1 MKISVGAESFET
13 LRQSGGYYVDK
24 TELIYDLVNANNT
37 VTLFTRPRR
46 FGKTL
51 TMSMLESFFDCSR
64 DRKGL
69 FDGLAISRHAQFCK
83 DWMNQYPVVFLSFK
97 DVEGLDFNGAFEML
111 KSAFIDMYQRI
122 EPILKVGN
130 LNGADSDLI
139 NRLLYKRISIGD
151 AKDLIKILTR
161 ILYTIYGKQVIVLID
176 EYDVPLAKAQEN
188 GYYREMLDVVR
199 GMFSVA
205 LKTNE
210 YLKFGVVTGCLRIT
224 KESVFTGVNNFS
236 AYSVLNE
243 DFSEYFGFTHGE
255 VQRML
260 AEAGMAEKEE
270 LIRCWYDGYVFG
282 NSYVYCPWDVVS
294 YVAALLRRPNATPEN
309 YWKNTSGNGILR
321 AFIDSTQFTVT
332 DKFETL
338 MNGGTIQQDIT
349 QELTYDA
356 LYDSEENLWSVLV
369 MTGYLTKADPEKQS
383 KEDVELRIP
392 NREISSIFQD
402 TVVAH
407 FRRGLNRDAQREMVQ
422 AFWNEDEKGASE
434 KLSDFLW
441 QTISYNDYHE
451 DYYHAFLAG
460 IFVGLGYA
468 VESNKEHGTG
478 RPDIL
483 LKDRMNRRA
492 LIIEAKTART
502 KSEIE
507 SVKQEAVEQ
516 IVREKYWKGLDGYRT
531 ILCYGVC
538 FYQKEAYVKE
548 LKLSTL
554 GGDLNQ

>member
-1 MKISVGAESFET
+1 
-13 LRQSGGYYVDK
+13 
-24 TELIYDLVNANNT
+24 
-37 VTLFTRPRR
+37 
-46 FGKTL
+46 
-51 TMSMLESFFDCSR
+51 
-64 DRKGL
+64 
-69 FDGLAISRHAQFCK
+69 
-83 DWMNQYPVVFLSFK
+83 MNQYPVVFLSFK

-548 LKLSTL
+548 LRLSAL

>member
-1 MKISVGAESFET
+1 LNRIIQKQATSEEAKYI
-13 LRQSGGYYVDK
+13 
-24 TELIYDLVNANNT
+24 I
-37 VTLFTRPRR
+37 
-46 FGKTL
+46 
-51 TMSMLESFFDCSR
+51 R
-64 DRKGL
+64 D
-69 FDGLAISRHAQFCK
+69 
-83 DWMNQYPVVFLSFK
+83 
-97 DVEGLDFNGAFEML
+97 
-111 KSAFIDMYQRI
+111 
-122 EPILKVGN
+122 
-130 LNGADSDLI
+130 
-139 NRLLYKRISIGD
+139 
-151 AKDLIKILTR
+151 LTR

-188 GYYREMLDVVR
+188 GYYHEMLDVIR

-205 LKTNE
+205 LKTND

-224 KESVFTGVNNFS
+224 KESIFTGVNNFS
-236 AYSVLNE
+236 SYSVLDE
-243 DFSEYFGFTHGE
+243 DFSEYFGFTDDE
-255 VQRML
+255 VKQML
-260 AEAGMAEKEE
+260 EEAGMPEKEE
-270 LIRCWYDGYVFG
+270 LIRSWYDGYVFG

-321 AFIDSTQFTVT
+321 AFIDSTQFTIT
-332 DKFETL
+332 DKIETL
-338 MNGGTIQQDIT
+338 MNGGTIQQTIT

-369 MTGYLTKADPEKQS
+369 MTGYLTKADTMDQS

-407 FRRGLNRDAQREMVQ
+407 FRRGLNRDLQREMVQ
-422 AFWNEDEKGASE
+422 AFWNEDEEGASE

-483 LKDRMNRRA
+483 LKDKMNRRA
-492 LIIEAKTART
+492 LIIEAKVA
-502 KSEIE
+502 KAENEIAKM
-507 SVKQEAVEQ
+507 KQEAVDQ
-516 IVREKYWKGLDGYRT
+516 IGKEKYWKGLDGYRT

-538 FYQKEAYVKE
+538 FYRKTAVVEEFKR
-548 LKLSTL
+548 
-554 GGDLNQ
+554 G

>member
-1 MKISVGAESFET
+1 MKISVGAESFEA

-64 DRKGL
+64 DSRAE
-69 FDGLAISRHAQFCK
+69 FDGLAISRHTEFC
-83 DWMNQYPVVFLSFK
+83 DAWMNQYPVIFLTLK
-97 DVEGLDFNGAFEML
+97 DVEGIDFSGALGML
-111 KSAFIDMYQRI
+111 KSVLAKLCIKMESVVKRAKLNQADVDIFDRMMFRKIDV
-122 EPILKVGN
+122 EEVKN
-130 LNGADSDLI
+130 
-139 NRLLYKRISIGD
+139 SID
-151 AKDLIKILTR
+151 VLTR
-161 ILYTIYGKQVIVLID
+161 ILYTIYSKPVILLID

-188 GYYREMLDVVR
+188 GYYREMLDVIR
-199 GMFSVA
+199 GMFSVG
-205 LKTNE
+205 LKTND
-210 YLKFGVVTGCLRIT
+210 YLKFGVVTGCLRIS
-224 KESVFTGVNNFS
+224 KESIFTGVNNFS
-236 AYSVLNE
+236 SYSVLSE

-255 VQRML
+255 VEEML
-260 AEAGMAEKEE
+260 AEAGMGEKSE
-270 LIRCWYDGYVFG
+270 LIRSWYDGYVFG

-294 YVAALLRRPNATPEN
+294 YVAALLRRPNAMPEN

-321 AFIDSTQFTVT
+321 TFIENAENNVTV
-332 DKFETL
+332 DFETL
-338 MNGGTIQQDIT
+338 MNGGTIQKTIT
-349 QELTYDA
+349 QELAYDA
-356 LYDSEENLWSVLV
+356 LYDNEDNLWSVLL
-369 MTGYLTKADPEKQS
+369 MTGYVTKADPTNPS

-422 AFWNEDEKGASE
+422 AFWDEDEDRASE
-434 KLSDFLW
+434 KLSNFLW

-468 VESNKEHGTG
+468 VESNKEHGKG

-483 LKDRMNRRA
+483 LKDKMNRRA
-492 LIIEAKTART
+492 LIIEGKTAKN

-507 SVKQEAVEQ
+507 AMKQEAVDQ
-516 IVREKYWKGLDGYRT
+516 IVRERYWKGLDGYRT

-548 LKLSTL
+548 MKMSTL
-554 GGDLNQ
+554 G

>member
-1 MKISVGAESFET
+1 MKISVGGESFQA
-13 LRQSGGYYVDK
+13 LRQSNGYYVDK
-24 TELIYDLVNANNT
+24 TELIVDLVNANNA

-51 TMSMLESFFDCSR
+51 TMSMLESFFDGSR
-64 DRKGL
+64 DSRGL
-69 FDGLAISRHAQFCK
+69 FDGLNIMNHPELCEE
-83 DWMNQYPVVFLSFK
+83 WMNKYPVIFITFK
-97 DVEGLDFNGAFEML
+97 DVEGIDFNGAFGML
-111 KSAFIDMYQRI
+111 RSILADLCRKHRDVYGDRIIDDND
-122 EPILKVGN
+122 V
-130 LNGADSDLI
+130 
-139 NRLLYKRISIGD
+139 RLLNRIIQKQATIEE
-151 AKDLIKILTR
+151 AKYIIRDLTR

-176 EYDVPLAKAQEN
+176 EYDVPLAKAQEI
-188 GYYREMLDVVR
+188 GYYHEMLDVIR

-205 LKTNE
+205 LKTND

-224 KESVFTGVNNFS
+224 KESIFTGVNNFS
-236 AYSVLNE
+236 SYSVLDE
-243 DFSEYFGFTHGE
+243 DFSEYFGFTDDE
-255 VQRML
+255 VKQML
-260 AEAGMAEKEE
+260 EEAGMPEKEE
-270 LIRCWYDGYVFG
+270 LIRSWYDGYVFG

-321 AFIDSTQFTVT
+321 AFIDSTQFTIT

-338 MNGGTIQQDIT
+338 MNGETIRQTIT

-369 MTGYLTKADPEKQS
+369 MTGYLTKADPMDQS

-407 FRRGLNRDAQREMVQ
+407 FRRGLNRDLQREMVQ
-422 AFWNEDEKGASE
+422 AFWNEDEEGASE

-483 LKDRMNRRA
+483 LKDKMNRRA
-492 LIIEAKTART
+492 LIIEAKVA
-502 KSEIE
+502 KAE
-507 SVKQEAVEQ
+507 SDMDKMKQEAVDQ
-516 IVREKYWKGLDGYRT
+516 IGKEEYWKGLDGYRT

-538 FYQKEAYVKE
+538 FYRKTAVVEEFKM
-548 LKLSTL
+548 
-554 GGDLNQ
+554 

>member
-1 MKISVGAESFET
+1 MVE
-13 LRQSGGYYVDK
+13 K
-24 TELIYDLVNANNT
+24 TEL
-37 VTLFTRPRR
+37 
-46 FGKTL
+46 
-51 TMSMLESFFDCSR
+51 
-64 DRKGL
+64 
-69 FDGLAISRHAQFCK
+69 
-83 DWMNQYPVVFLSFK
+83 
-97 DVEGLDFNGAFEML
+97 
-111 KSAFIDMYQRI
+111 
-122 EPILKVGN
+122 
-130 LNGADSDLI
+130 
-139 NRLLYKRISIGD
+139 
-151 AKDLIKILTR
+151 
-161 ILYTIYGKQVIVLID
+161 
-176 EYDVPLAKAQEN
+176 
-188 GYYREMLDVVR
+188 VR
-199 GMFSVA
+199 S
-205 LKTNE
+205 
-210 YLKFGVVTGCLRIT
+210 
-224 KESVFTGVNNFS
+224 
-236 AYSVLNE
+236 
-243 DFSEYFGFTHGE
+243 
-255 VQRML
+255 
-260 AEAGMAEKEE
+260 
-270 LIRCWYDGYVFG
+270 WYDGYVFG
-282 NSYVYCPWDVVS
+282 NTAVYCPWDVIR
-294 YVAALLRRPNATPEN
+294 YVADLLEDETAQPQN

-321 AFIDSTQFTVT
+321 AFIDSTQFTIT

-349 QELTYDA
+349 QELTYDT
-356 LYDSEENLWSVLV
+356 LYENEENLWSVLV
-369 MTGYLTKADPEKQS
+369 MTGYLTKADPGDQS

-422 AFWNEDEKGASE
+422 AFWDEDEKGASE

-492 LIIEAKTART
+492 LIIEAKTAKT
-502 KSEIE
+502 KGEIE
-507 SVKQEAVEQ
+507 SVKQEAVDQ

-538 FYQKEAYVKE
+538 FFQKEAYVKE

>member
-1 MKISVGAESFET
+1 MKISVGAESFEA

-64 DRKGL
+64 DSRAV
-69 FDGLAISRHAQFCK
+69 FDGLAISRHTEFC
-83 DWMNQYPVVFLSFK
+83 DAWMNQYPVIFLTLK
-97 DVEGLDFNGAFEML
+97 DVEGIDFSGALGML
-111 KSAFIDMYQRI
+111 KSVLAKLCIKMESVVKRAKLNQADVDIFDRMMFRKIDV
-122 EPILKVGN
+122 EEVKN
-130 LNGADSDLI
+130 
-139 NRLLYKRISIGD
+139 SID
-151 AKDLIKILTR
+151 VLTR
-161 ILYTIYGKQVIVLID
+161 ILYTIYSKPVILLID

-188 GYYREMLDVVR
+188 GYYREMLDVIR
-199 GMFSVA
+199 GMFSVG
-205 LKTNE
+205 LKTND
-210 YLKFGVVTGCLRIT
+210 YLKFGVVTGCLRIS
-224 KESVFTGVNNFS
+224 KESIFTGVNNFS
-236 AYSVLNE
+236 SYSVLSE

-255 VQRML
+255 VEEML
-260 AEAGMAEKEE
+260 AEAGMGEKSE
-270 LIRCWYDGYVFG
+270 LIRSWYDGYVFG

-294 YVAALLRRPNATPEN
+294 YVAALLRRPNAMPEN

-321 AFIDSTQFTVT
+321 TFIENAENNVTV
-332 DKFETL
+332 DFETL
-338 MNGGTIQQDIT
+338 MNGGTIQKTIT
-349 QELTYDA
+349 QELAYDA
-356 LYDSEENLWSVLV
+356 LYDNEDNLWSVLL
-369 MTGYLTKADPEKQS
+369 MTGYVTKADPTNPS

-422 AFWNEDEKGASE
+422 AFWDEDEDRASE
-434 KLSDFLW
+434 KLSNFLW

-468 VESNKEHGTG
+468 VESNKEHGKG

-483 LKDRMNRRA
+483 LKDKMNRRA
-492 LIIEAKTART
+492 LIIEGKTAKN

-507 SVKQEAVEQ
+507 AMKQEAVDQ
-516 IVREKYWKGLDGYRT
+516 IVRERYWKGLDGYRT

-548 LKLSTL
+548 MKMSTL
-554 GGDLNQ
+554 G

>member
-1 MKISVGAESFET
+1 MKISVGAESFEA

-64 DRKGL
+64 DSRAV
-69 FDGLAISRHAQFCK
+69 FDGLAISRHTEFC
-83 DWMNQYPVVFLSFK
+83 DAWMNQYPVIFLTLK
-97 DVEGLDFNGAFEML
+97 DVEGIDFSGALGML
-111 KSAFIDMYQRI
+111 KSVLAKLCIKMENVVKRAKLNQADVDIFDRMMFRKIDV
-122 EPILKVGN
+122 EEVKN
-130 LNGADSDLI
+130 
-139 NRLLYKRISIGD
+139 SID
-151 AKDLIKILTR
+151 VLTR
-161 ILYTIYGKQVIVLID
+161 ILYTIYSKPVILLID

-188 GYYREMLDVVR
+188 GYYREMLDVIR
-199 GMFSVA
+199 GMFSVG
-205 LKTNE
+205 LKTND
-210 YLKFGVVTGCLRIT
+210 YLKFGVVTGCLRIS
-224 KESVFTGVNNFS
+224 KESIFTGVNNFS
-236 AYSVLNE
+236 SYSVLSE

-255 VQRML
+255 VEEML
-260 AEAGMAEKEE
+260 AEAGMGEKSE
-270 LIRCWYDGYVFG
+270 LIRSWYDGYVFG

-294 YVAALLRRPNATPEN
+294 YVAALLRRPNAMPEN

-321 AFIDSTQFTVT
+321 TFIENAENNVTV
-332 DKFETL
+332 DFETL
-338 MNGGTIQQDIT
+338 MNGGTIQKTIT
-349 QELTYDA
+349 QELAYDA
-356 LYDSEENLWSVLV
+356 LYDNEDNLWSVLL
-369 MTGYLTKADPEKQS
+369 MTGYVTKTDPMNPN

-422 AFWNEDEKGASE
+422 AFWDEDEDKASAT
-434 KLSDFLW
+434 LSNFLW

-468 VESNKEHGTG
+468 VESNKEHGKG

-483 LKDRMNRRA
+483 LKDKMNRRA
-492 LIIEAKTART
+492 LIIEAKTAKN

-507 SVKQEAVEQ
+507 ATKQEAVDQ
-516 IVREKYWKGLDGYRT
+516 IEREEYWKGLDGYRT

-548 LKLSTL
+548 LK
-554 GGDLNQ
+554 

>member
-1 MKISVGAESFET
+1 MKISVGAESFEA

-64 DRKGL
+64 DSRAE
-69 FDGLAISRHAQFCK
+69 FDGLAISRHTEFC
-83 DWMNQYPVVFLSFK
+83 DAWMNQYPVIFLTLK
-97 DVEGLDFNGAFEML
+97 DVEGIDFSGALGML
-111 KSAFIDMYQRI
+111 KSVLAKLCIKMESVVKRAKLNQADVDIFDRMMFRKIDV
-122 EPILKVGN
+122 EEVKN
-130 LNGADSDLI
+130 
-139 NRLLYKRISIGD
+139 SID
-151 AKDLIKILTR
+151 VLTR
-161 ILYTIYGKQVIVLID
+161 ILYTIYSKPVILLID

-188 GYYREMLDVVR
+188 GYYREMLDVIR
-199 GMFSVA
+199 GMFSVG
-205 LKTNE
+205 LKTND
-210 YLKFGVVTGCLRIT
+210 YLKFGVVTGCLRIS
-224 KESVFTGVNNFS
+224 KESIFTGVNNFS
-236 AYSVLNE
+236 SYSVLSE

-255 VQRML
+255 VEEML
-260 AEAGMAEKEE
+260 AEAGMGEKSE
-270 LIRCWYDGYVFG
+270 LIRSWYDGYVFG

-294 YVAALLRRPNATPEN
+294 YVAALLRRPNAMPEN

-321 AFIDSTQFTVT
+321 TFIENAENNVTV
-332 DKFETL
+332 DFETL
-338 MNGGTIQQDIT
+338 MNGGTIQKTIT
-349 QELTYDA
+349 QELAYDA
-356 LYDSEENLWSVLV
+356 LYDNEDNLWSVLL
-369 MTGYLTKADPEKQS
+369 MTGYVTKTDPMNPS

-422 AFWNEDEKGASE
+422 AFWDEDEDRASE
-434 KLSDFLW
+434 KLSNFLW

-468 VESNKEHGTG
+468 VESNKEHGKG

-483 LKDRMNRRA
+483 LKDKMNRRA
-492 LIIEAKTART
+492 LIIEAKTAKN

-507 SVKQEAVEQ
+507 AMKQEAVDQ
-516 IVREKYWKGLDGYRT
+516 IVRERYWKGLDGYRT

>member
-1 MKISVGAESFET
+1 MKISVGAESFEA

-64 DRKGL
+64 DSRAV
-69 FDGLAISRHAQFCK
+69 FDGLAIFRHTEFC
-83 DWMNQYPVVFLSFK
+83 DAWMNQYPVIFLTLK
-97 DVEGLDFNGAFEML
+97 DVEGIDFSGALGML
-111 KSAFIDMYQRI
+111 KSVLAKLCIKMESVVKRAKLNQADVDIFDRMMFRKIDV
-122 EPILKVGN
+122 EEVKN
-130 LNGADSDLI
+130 
-139 NRLLYKRISIGD
+139 SID
-151 AKDLIKILTR
+151 VLTR
-161 ILYTIYGKQVIVLID
+161 ILYTIYSKPVILLID

-188 GYYREMLDVVR
+188 GYYREMLDVIR
-199 GMFSVA
+199 GMFSVG
-205 LKTNE
+205 LKTND
-210 YLKFGVVTGCLRIT
+210 YLKFGVVTGCLRIS
-224 KESVFTGVNNFS
+224 KESIFTGVNNFS
-236 AYSVLNE
+236 SYSVLSE

-255 VQRML
+255 VEEML
-260 AEAGMAEKEE
+260 AEAGMGEKSE
-270 LIRCWYDGYVFG
+270 LIRSWYDGYVFG

-294 YVAALLRRPNATPEN
+294 YVAALLRRPNAMPEN

-321 AFIDSTQFTVT
+321 TFIENAENNVTV
-332 DKFETL
+332 DFETL
-338 MNGGTIQQDIT
+338 MNGGTIQKTIT
-349 QELTYDA
+349 QELAYDA
-356 LYDSEENLWSVLV
+356 LYDNEDNLWSVLL
-369 MTGYLTKADPEKQS
+369 MTGYVTKADPTNPS

-422 AFWNEDEKGASE
+422 AFWDEDEDRASE
-434 KLSDFLW
+434 KLSNFLW

-468 VESNKEHGTG
+468 VESNKEHGKG

-483 LKDRMNRRA
+483 LKDKMNRRA
-492 LIIEAKTART
+492 LIIEAKTAKN

-507 SVKQEAVEQ
+507 AMKQEAVDQ
-516 IVREKYWKGLDGYRT
+516 IVRERYWKGLDGYRT

-548 LKLSTL
+548 MKMSTL
-554 GGDLNQ
+554 G

>member
-1 MKISVGAESFET
+1 MKISVGAESFEA

-64 DRKGL
+64 DSRAV
-69 FDGLAISRHAQFCK
+69 FDGLAIFRHTEFC
-83 DWMNQYPVVFLSFK
+83 DAWMNQYPVIFLTLK
-97 DVEGLDFNGAFEML
+97 DVEGIDFSGALGML
-111 KSAFIDMYQRI
+111 KSVLAKLCIKMESVVKRAKLNQADVDIFDRMMFRKIDV
-122 EPILKVGN
+122 EEVKN
-130 LNGADSDLI
+130 
-139 NRLLYKRISIGD
+139 SID
-151 AKDLIKILTR
+151 VLTR
-161 ILYTIYGKQVIVLID
+161 ILYTIYSKPVILLID

-188 GYYREMLDVVR
+188 GYYREMLDVIR
-199 GMFSVA
+199 GMFSVG
-205 LKTNE
+205 LKTND
-210 YLKFGVVTGCLRIT
+210 YLKFGVVTGCLRIS
-224 KESVFTGVNNFS
+224 KESIFTGVNNFS
-236 AYSVLNE
+236 SYSVLSE

-255 VQRML
+255 VEEML
-260 AEAGMAEKEE
+260 AEAGMGEKSE
-270 LIRCWYDGYVFG
+270 LIRSWYDGYVFG

-294 YVAALLRRPNATPEN
+294 YVAALLRRPNAMPEN

-321 AFIDSTQFTVT
+321 TFIENAENNVTV
-332 DKFETL
+332 DFETL
-338 MNGGTIQQDIT
+338 MNGGTIQKTIT
-349 QELTYDA
+349 QELAYDA
-356 LYDSEENLWSVLV
+356 LYDNEDNLWSVLL
-369 MTGYLTKADPEKQS
+369 MTGYVTKADPTNPS

-422 AFWNEDEKGASE
+422 AFWDEDEDRASE
-434 KLSDFLW
+434 KLSNFLW

-468 VESNKEHGTG
+468 VESNKEHGKG

-483 LKDRMNRRA
+483 LKDKMNRRA
-492 LIIEAKTART
+492 LIIEGKTAKN

-507 SVKQEAVEQ
+507 AMKQEAVDQ
-516 IVREKYWKGLDGYRT
+516 IVRERYWKGLDGYRT

-548 LKLSTL
+548 MKMSTL
-554 GGDLNQ
+554 G

>member
-1 MKISVGAESFET
+1 MKISVGAESFEA

-64 DRKGL
+64 DSRAV
-69 FDGLAISRHAQFCK
+69 FDGLAISRHTEFC
-83 DWMNQYPVVFLSFK
+83 DAWMNQYPVIFLTLK
-97 DVEGLDFNGAFEML
+97 DVEGIDFNGALGML
-111 KSAFIDMYQRI
+111 KSVLAKLCIKMESVVKRAKLNQADVDIFDRMMFRKIDV
-122 EPILKVGN
+122 EEVKN
-130 LNGADSDLI
+130 
-139 NRLLYKRISIGD
+139 SID
-151 AKDLIKILTR
+151 VLTR
-161 ILYTIYGKQVIVLID
+161 ILYTIYSKPVILLID

-188 GYYREMLDVVR
+188 GYYREMLDVIR
-199 GMFSVA
+199 GMFSVG
-205 LKTNE
+205 LKTND
-210 YLKFGVVTGCLRIT
+210 YLKFGVVTGCLRIS
-224 KESVFTGVNNFS
+224 KESIFTGVNNFS
-236 AYSVLNE
+236 SYSVLSE
-243 DFSEYFGFTHGE
+243 DFSEYYGFTDRE

-260 AEAGMAEKEE
+260 TEAGMGEKAE
-270 LIRCWYDGYVFG
+270 LIRSWYDGYVFG

-321 AFIDSTQFTVT
+321 TFIENAENNVTV
-332 DKFETL
+332 DFETL
-338 MNGGTIQQDIT
+338 MNGGTIQKTIT
-349 QELTYDA
+349 QELAYDA
-356 LYDSEENLWSVLV
+356 LYDNEDNLWSVLL
-369 MTGYLTKADPEKQS
+369 MTGYVTKTDPMNPN

-422 AFWNEDEKGASE
+422 AFWDEDEDKASAT
-434 KLSDFLW
+434 LSNFLW

-468 VESNKEHGTG
+468 VESNKEHGKG

-483 LKDRMNRRA
+483 LKDKMNRRA
-492 LIIEAKTART
+492 LIIEAKAAKTMG
-502 KSEIE
+502 EIE
-507 SVKQEAVEQ
+507 SMKQEAVDQ
-516 IVREKYWKGLDGYRT
+516 IVRERYWKGLDGYRT

-548 LKLSTL
+548 MKMSTL
-554 GGDLNQ
+554 G

>member
-1 MKISVGAESFET
+1 MKISVGAESFEA

-64 DRKGL
+64 DSRAV
-69 FDGLAISRHAQFCK
+69 FDGLAISRHTEFC
-83 DWMNQYPVVFLSFK
+83 DAWMNQYPVIFLTLK
-97 DVEGLDFNGAFEML
+97 DVEGIDFNGALGML
-111 KSAFIDMYQRI
+111 KSVLAKLCIKMESVVKRAKLNQADVDIFDRMMFRKIDV
-122 EPILKVGN
+122 EEVKN
-130 LNGADSDLI
+130 
-139 NRLLYKRISIGD
+139 SID
-151 AKDLIKILTR
+151 VLTR
-161 ILYTIYGKQVIVLID
+161 ILYTIYSKPVILLID

-188 GYYREMLDVVR
+188 GYYREMLDVIR
-199 GMFSVA
+199 GMFSVG
-205 LKTNE
+205 LKTND
-210 YLKFGVVTGCLRIT
+210 YLKFGVVTGCLRIS
-224 KESVFTGVNNFS
+224 KESIFTGVNNFS
-236 AYSVLNE
+236 SYSVLSE
-243 DFSEYFGFTHGE
+243 DFSEYYGFTDRE

-260 AEAGMAEKEE
+260 TEAGMGEKAE
-270 LIRCWYDGYVFG
+270 LIRSWYDGYVFG

-321 AFIDSTQFTVT
+321 TFIENAENNVTV
-332 DKFETL
+332 DFETL
-338 MNGGTIQQDIT
+338 MNGGTIQKTIT
-349 QELTYDA
+349 QELAYDA
-356 LYDSEENLWSVLV
+356 LYDNEDNLWSVLL
-369 MTGYLTKADPEKQS
+369 MTGYVTKTDPMNPN

-422 AFWNEDEKGASE
+422 AFWDEDEDKASAT
-434 KLSDFLW
+434 LSNFLW

-468 VESNKEHGTG
+468 VESNKEHGKG

-483 LKDRMNRRA
+483 LKDKMNRRA
-492 LIIEAKTART
+492 LIIEAKTAKN

-507 SVKQEAVEQ
+507 AMKQEAVDQ
-516 IVREKYWKGLDGYRT
+516 IVRERYWKGLDGYRT

-548 LKLSTL
+548 MKMSTL
-554 GGDLNQ
+554 G

>member
-1 MKISVGAESFET
+1 MKISVGGESFQA
-13 LRQSGGYYVDK
+13 LRQSNGYYVDK
-24 TELIYDLVNANNT
+24 TELIYDLVNANNA

-51 TMSMLESFFDCSR
+51 TMSMLEFFFDCSR
-64 DRKGL
+64 DSRGL
-69 FDGLAISRHAQFCK
+69 FDGLKIMNHPEFCEE
-83 DWMNQYPVVFLSFK
+83 WMNKYPVVFLSFK
-97 DVEGLDFNGAFEML
+97 DVEGLDFNGAFGML
-111 KSAFIDMYQRI
+111 RFKVSDVCTKVSDAVNQTSVAAEDWNRFRRLISEQADI
-122 EPILKVGN
+122 EDVKN
-130 LNGADSDLI
+130 S
-139 NRLLYKRISIGD
+139 LYV
-151 AKDLIKILTR
+151 LTR

-188 GYYREMLDVVR
+188 GYYHEMLDVIR

-205 LKTNE
+205 LKTND

-224 KESVFTGVNNFS
+224 KESIFTGVNNFS
-236 AYSVLNE
+236 SYSVLDE
-243 DFSEYFGFTHGE
+243 DFSEYFGFTDGE

-270 LIRCWYDGYVFG
+270 LIRSWYDGYVFG

-321 AFIDSTQFTVT
+321 AFIDSTQFTIT

-338 MNGGTIQQDIT
+338 MNGETIRQTIT

-369 MTGYLTKADPEKQS
+369 MTGYLTKADPMDQS

-392 NREISSIFQD
+392 NREIGSIFRD

-407 FRRGLNRDAQREMVQ
+407 FRRGLNRDLQREMVQ
-422 AFWNEDEKGASE
+422 AFWNEDEEGASE

-468 VESNKEHGTG
+468 VESNKEHGSG

-483 LKDRMNRRA
+483 LKDKMNRRA
-492 LIIEAKTART
+492 LIIEAKVA
-502 KSEIE
+502 KAENEIAKM
-507 SVKQEAVEQ
+507 KQEAVDQ
-516 IVREKYWKGLDGYRT
+516 IEKEKYWKGLDGYRT

-538 FYQKEAYVKE
+538 FYKKTAVVEEFKQE
-548 LKLSTL
+548 
-554 GGDLNQ
+554 

>member
-1 MKISVGAESFET
+1 MKISVGAESFEA
-13 LRQSGGYYVDK
+13 LRQSDGYYVDK

-64 DRKGL
+64 DSRAV
-69 FDGLAISRHAQFCK
+69 FDGLAISRHTEFC
-83 DWMNQYPVVFLSFK
+83 DAWMNQYPVIFLTLK
-97 DVEGLDFNGAFEML
+97 DVEGIDFSGALGML
-111 KSAFIDMYQRI
+111 KSVLAKLCIKMESVVKRAKLNQADVDIFDRMMFRKIDV
-122 EPILKVGN
+122 EEVKN
-130 LNGADSDLI
+130 
-139 NRLLYKRISIGD
+139 SID
-151 AKDLIKILTR
+151 VLTR
-161 ILYTIYGKQVIVLID
+161 ILYTIYSKPVILLID

-188 GYYREMLDVVR
+188 GYYREMLDVIR
-199 GMFSVA
+199 GMFSVG
-205 LKTNE
+205 LKTND
-210 YLKFGVVTGCLRIT
+210 YLKFGVVTGCLRIS
-224 KESVFTGVNNFS
+224 KESIFTGVNNFS
-236 AYSVLNE
+236 SYSVLSE

-255 VQRML
+255 VEEML
-260 AEAGMAEKEE
+260 AEAGMGEKSE
-270 LIRCWYDGYVFG
+270 LIRSWYDGYVFG

-294 YVAALLRRPNATPEN
+294 YVAALLRRPNAMPEN

-321 AFIDSTQFTVT
+321 TFIENAENNVTV
-332 DKFETL
+332 DFETL
-338 MNGGTIQQDIT
+338 MNGGTIQKTIT
-349 QELTYDA
+349 QELAYDA
-356 LYDSEENLWSVLV
+356 LYDNEDNLWSVLL
-369 MTGYLTKADPEKQS
+369 MTGYVTKADPTNPS

-422 AFWNEDEKGASE
+422 AFWDEDEDRASE
-434 KLSDFLW
+434 KLSNFLW

-468 VESNKEHGTG
+468 VESNKEHGKG

-483 LKDRMNRRA
+483 LKDKMNRRA
-492 LIIEAKTART
+492 LIIEAKTAKN

-507 SVKQEAVEQ
+507 AMKQEAVDQ
-516 IVREKYWKGLDGYRT
+516 IVRERYWKGLDGYRT

>member
-1 MKISVGAESFET
+1 MKISVGAESFEA

-64 DRKGL
+64 DSRAV
-69 FDGLAISRHAQFCK
+69 FDGLAISRHTEFC
-83 DWMNQYPVVFLSFK
+83 DAWMNQYPVIFLTLK
-97 DVEGLDFNGAFEML
+97 DVEGIDFSGALGML
-111 KSAFIDMYQRI
+111 KSVLAKLCIKMESVVKRAKLNQADVDIFDRMMFRKIDV
-122 EPILKVGN
+122 EEVKN
-130 LNGADSDLI
+130 
-139 NRLLYKRISIGD
+139 SID
-151 AKDLIKILTR
+151 VLTR
-161 ILYTIYGKQVIVLID
+161 ILYTIYSKPVILLID

-188 GYYREMLDVVR
+188 GYYREMLDVIR
-199 GMFSVA
+199 GMFSVG
-205 LKTNE
+205 LKTND
-210 YLKFGVVTGCLRIT
+210 YLKFGVVTGCLRIS
-224 KESVFTGVNNFS
+224 KESIFTGVNNFS
-236 AYSVLNE
+236 SYSVLSE

-255 VQRML
+255 VEEML
-260 AEAGMAEKEE
+260 AEAGMGEKSE
-270 LIRCWYDGYVFG
+270 LIRSWYDGYVFG

-294 YVAALLRRPNATPEN
+294 YVAALLRRPNAMPEN

-321 AFIDSTQFTVT
+321 TFIENAENNVTV
-332 DKFETL
+332 DFETL
-338 MNGGTIQQDIT
+338 MNGGTIQKTIT
-349 QELTYDA
+349 QELAYDA
-356 LYDSEENLWSVLV
+356 LYDNEDNLWSVLL
-369 MTGYLTKADPEKQS
+369 MTGYVTKTDPMNPS

-422 AFWNEDEKGASE
+422 AFWDEDEDRASE
-434 KLSDFLW
+434 KLSNFLW

-468 VESNKEHGTG
+468 VESNKEHGKG

-483 LKDRMNRRA
+483 LKDKMNRRA
-492 LIIEAKTART
+492 LIIEGKTAKN

-507 SVKQEAVEQ
+507 AMKQEAVDQ
-516 IVREKYWKGLDGYRT
+516 IVRERYWKGLDGYRT

-548 LKLSTL
+548 MKMSTL
-554 GGDLNQ
+554 G

>member
-1 MKISVGAESFET
+1 MKISVGAESFEA

-64 DRKGL
+64 DSRAE
-69 FDGLAISRHAQFCK
+69 FDGLAISRHTEFC
-83 DWMNQYPVVFLSFK
+83 DAWMNQYPVIFLTLK
-97 DVEGLDFNGAFEML
+97 DVEGIDFSGALGML
-111 KSAFIDMYQRI
+111 KSVLAKLCIKMESVVKRAKLNQADVDIFDRMMFRKIDV
-122 EPILKVGN
+122 EEVKN
-130 LNGADSDLI
+130 
-139 NRLLYKRISIGD
+139 SID
-151 AKDLIKILTR
+151 VLTR
-161 ILYTIYGKQVIVLID
+161 ILYTIYSKPVILLID

-188 GYYREMLDVVR
+188 GYYREMLDVIR
-199 GMFSVA
+199 GMFSVG
-205 LKTNE
+205 LKTND
-210 YLKFGVVTGCLRIT
+210 YLKFGVVTGCLRIS
-224 KESVFTGVNNFS
+224 KESIFTGVNNFS
-236 AYSVLNE
+236 SYSVLSE

-255 VQRML
+255 VEEML
-260 AEAGMAEKEE
+260 AEAGMGEKSE
-270 LIRCWYDGYVFG
+270 LIRSWYDGYVFG

-294 YVAALLRRPNATPEN
+294 YVAALLRRPNAMPEN

-321 AFIDSTQFTVT
+321 TFIENAENNVTV
-332 DKFETL
+332 DFETL
-338 MNGGTIQQDIT
+338 MNGGTIQKTIT
-349 QELTYDA
+349 QELAYDA
-356 LYDSEENLWSVLV
+356 LYDNEDNLWSVLL
-369 MTGYLTKADPEKQS
+369 MTGYVTKTDPMNPS

-422 AFWNEDEKGASE
+422 AFWDEDEDRASE
-434 KLSDFLW
+434 KLSNFLW

-468 VESNKEHGTG
+468 VESNKEHGKG

-483 LKDRMNRRA
+483 LKDKMNRRA
-492 LIIEAKTART
+492 LIIEGKTAKN

-507 SVKQEAVEQ
+507 AMKQEAVDQ
-516 IVREKYWKGLDGYRT
+516 IVRERYWKGLDGYRT

-548 LKLSTL
+548 MKMSTL
-554 GGDLNQ
+554 G